1 MAIEGLKTATT
12 LTGQVITISSGLL
25 AFTVTFAEKF
35 TPKDHALVPPTALK
49 LSWLCF
55 VLAIFTGFFTLM
67 AITGTLNELDQ
78 GNTETNPK
86 RTNIRVPATIMF
98 ALFFFGIALLIVAGW
113 KIAG

>member
-35 TPKDHALVPPTALK
+35 TPKTQVLAPPTALK
-49 LSWLCF
+49 LSWLCL
-55 VLAIFTGFFTLM
+55 VLSILAGFLTLM

-78 GNTETNPK
+78 GKPETNPK
-86 RTNIRVPATIMF
+86 RTNIRIPATIMF
-98 ALFFFGIALLIVAGW
+98 ALFFGGIVLLIAAGW